1 MPYRVRVPLSIV
13 ELERIAARGWQGT
26 TQRQLGKWLLR
37 AGSGFTGRANSVLPL
52 GSPGLPI
59 ALALAVATGFYQR
72 HDLPLVVQM
81 PSGTGD
87 PSVMKLES
95 VLLDRGF
102 RAYNQT
108 VVLTGPVDLPGLR
121 RGEVTVATEPDP
133 EWLAAYHYREGPL
146 PAAAAAVLR
155 TGGNPVFL
163 TLRHGGHRMA
173 VARGVV
179 HEGWLGV
186 TALTVEPAARRQG
199 WGAATMRAAADWGR
213 RAGAALIYLQ
223 VDLANSAA
231 LDLYDGLG
239 FTEHHRY
246 HYLGVPR

>member
-37 AGSGFTGRANSVLPL
+37 AGAGLTGRANSVLPL
-52 GSPGLPI
+52 GSPGLPLAP
-59 ALALAVATGFYQR
+59 AL
-72 HDLPLVVQM
+72 
-81 PSGTGD
+81 S
-87 PSVMKLES
+87 
-95 VLLDRGF
+95 
-102 RAYNQT
+102 
-108 VVLTGPVDLPGLR
+108 
-121 RGEVTVATEPDP
+121 
-133 EWLAAYHYREGPL
+133 LAADR
-146 PAAAAAVLR
+146 
-155 TGGNPVFL
+155 
-163 TLRHGGHRMA
+163 
-173 VARGVV
+173 
-179 HEGWLGV
+179 
-186 TALTVEPAARRQG
+186 
-199 WGAATMRAAADWGR
+199 GAATMRAAADWGS